1 MLDRD
6 NFVRSWS
13 APWHDLFLAPNVPR
27 RTHEVQGAGQEKA
40 AASYCEGIRV
50 SCTPLLQAPSGVQ
63 SIKEIYQL
71 QLLTAK
77 LSQWK
82 GNGVSCDTP
91 HITEM
96 IQEGLSGG
104 WCSVLTDF
112 GRPCPVLINFFI
124 QKHYFRFPFFPP
136 TILPLLPSLGCCG
149 VIFIFSATLSLAKWT
164 EQALSPGWGRALP
177 SKTMP
182 SCPPT
187 WNALGRH
194 YQKSWA
200 IWYKM
205 RPLNSVWITSI
216 EFSSPNC

>member
-1 MLDRD
+1 MGKRARKIHQRGMEQVNLSICSYLFFTAFGNVLDRD

-13 APWHDLFLAPNVPR
+13 ATWHDLFLAPNVPH
-27 RTHEVQGAGQEKA
+27 RTHEVQGAGLEKA
-40 AASYCEGIRV
+40 AASYCEGITA

-71 QLLTAK
+71 ELLTAK

-82 GNGVSCDTP
+82 GNRVACDMP

-124 QKHYFRFPFFPP
+124 QKHYFHFPFFFP
-136 TILPLLPSLGCCG
+136 
-149 VIFIFSATLSLAKWT
+149 
-164 EQALSPGWGRALP
+164 
-177 SKTMP
+177 
-182 SCPPT
+182 
-187 WNALGRH
+187 
-194 YQKSWA
+194 
-200 IWYKM
+200 
-205 RPLNSVWITSI
+205 
-216 EFSSPNC
+216 